1 MDGLLKEHLSNSPA
15 LHQSI
20 CMHSKTLVFSN
31 FLVALKRAVFRCLQ
45 WLVRLY
51 FRLLFRMEVRG
62 VENIPRRGRVL
73 IASNHVSGYDPP
85 LVGCVIPRVVY
96 FLGKKELFNI
106 PGLAQLI
113 RFCNC
118 IPVDR
123 ADFAAATLKQ
133 VERVLQDGEAL
144 MLFPEGTR
152 TRTGRPLRWK
162 AGLGMIAARSRADI
176 VPACIENLFGV
187 RGSILTRPH
196 IRITFGAA
204 LPVAPFLENHAHS
217 KELYAQ
223 IASAAHARLTELIQQ
238 PEVPT

>member
-1 MDGLLKEHLSNSPA
+1 MYPT
-15 LHQSI
+15 
-20 CMHSKTLVFSN
+20 CF
-31 FLVALKRAVFRCLQ
+31 VAVKRAVFRVLQ

-51 FRLLFRMEVRG
+51 FRLLFRVEVRG

-96 FLGKKELFNI
+96 FLGKKELFEI

-123 ADFAAATLKQ
+123 TDFAAATLKQ
-133 VERVLQDGEAL
+133 IEGVLKNDEAL

-152 TRTGRPLRWK
+152 TLTGRPLRWK
-162 AGLGMIAARSRADI
+162 AGLGMIAARTGADI

-196 IRITFGAA
+196 VRITFGAA
-204 LPVAPFLENHAHS
+204 LPVAPFLANQAQG

-223 IASAAHARLTELIQQ
+223 IATAAHARLMELIQQ
-238 PEVPT
+238 PELPA